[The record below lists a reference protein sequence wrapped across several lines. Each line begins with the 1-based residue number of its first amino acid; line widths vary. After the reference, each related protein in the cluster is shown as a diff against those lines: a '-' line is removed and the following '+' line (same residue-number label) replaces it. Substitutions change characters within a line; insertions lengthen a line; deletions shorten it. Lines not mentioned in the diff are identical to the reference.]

1 MSQQTSYPPVP
12 PTAPAPPRNGLG
24 TAGFVL
30 GVVGLVLSPIPFIG
44 VVAWPLVVLG
54 LIFSAVGLARVGKG
68 KASNKGLSIAGVVAS
83 VLGLGVCITWVF
95 IFNAAVDE
103 VQQEVERVAKVDY
116 EVTGDATDVE
126 ILYGEVLDPKSETVP
141 ALPWSKQ
148 VENKGVFK
156 GGTLTV
162 TAGEDGG
169 TVTCKITVD
178 GAVVST
184 KTASG
189 AFATA
194 ACTGT

>member
-1 MSQQTSYPPVP
+1 M
-12 PTAPAPPRNGLG
+12 
-24 TAGFVL
+24 
-30 GVVGLVLSPIPFIG
+30 LSPIPLIG

-54 LIFSAVGLARVGKG
+54 LIFSAVGLARVSKG

-141 ALPWSKQ
+141 ALPWTKQ

-162 TAGEDGG
+162 TAGENGG

-194 ACTGT
+194 ACTGA